1 MGGFLDCLSRNLHR
15 LCLSAGAHFN
25 NARLPLCACS
35 CHLVQMSWME
45 CQDGGDPAVAV
56 SPRDIVY
63 VLGEGVVCCLSGACQ
78 VLLYAASLPM
88 RAPCF
93 PCNAHL
99 MHHKL
104 PRMPFVCAEA
114 DAAASG
120 AAPRAIAGT
129 DTRCRGV
136 SWGTGQFALLYE
148 AEWKTRRSITW
159 VRVVDRRAGR
169 TEQGSCSAS

>member
-1 MGGFLDCLSRNLHR
+1 M
-15 LCLSAGAHFN
+15 CLSAGAHSS
-25 NARLPLCACS
+25 NAWLPLCAFACP
-35 CHLVQMSWME
+35 LAQMSWME

-63 VLGEGVVCCLSGACQ
+63 VLGEGVVCCLSVPVRCCLALLRSVACS
-78 VLLYAASLPM
+78 LLPTQSQPAAS
-88 RAPCF
+88 RTAAP
-93 PCNAHL
+93 AL
-99 MHHKL
+99 
-104 PRMPFVCAEA
+104 CAEA
-114 DAAASG
+114 DAAASD

-159 VRVVDRRAGR
+159 VSEWAWAGCMAGCGRQGRQGRRG
-169 TEQGSCSAS
+169 Q